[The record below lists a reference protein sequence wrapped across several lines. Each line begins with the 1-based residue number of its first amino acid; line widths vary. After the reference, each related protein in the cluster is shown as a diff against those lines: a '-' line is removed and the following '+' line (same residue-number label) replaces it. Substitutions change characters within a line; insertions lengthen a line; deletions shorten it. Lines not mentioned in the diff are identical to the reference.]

1 MFLIAVAIIIGI
13 QIGLNQRAS
22 LKLAKMQ
29 KRISEMQQTLKEN
42 KGDNR

>member
-1 MFLIAVAIIIGI
+1 MFLLAVFIIIGI
-13 QIGLNQRAS
+13 QLMLNQRAS
-22 LKLAKMQ
+22 LRLAKMQ